1 MKRQTRTTKQIIKA
15 VSVGLSASMLLQPV
29 TAMADGLD
37 ENAPVLPDVEEKEEV
52 PYVNAADEDA
62 ASENKEALE
71 NAAELIDDAIDKED
85 ATEHAA
91 EELQR
96 ATVDPL
102 EKGTI
107 SAIENTEDNDN
118 HLIVPAFPFII
129 DFGDQ
134 KDSAEEYETSAGE
147 KVDEAQNILDEAEKE
162 LTGDPEAEEEADKT
176 GVLDKFEG
184 KIQASEGY
192 SYESVKEAAQAA
204 ADMLTADAASVS
216 ANEATSS
223 AEAREYAEVAKQA
236 SEEAAQMS
244 VSANENAANALDE
257 YNEASK
263 LLEQAKKIAKD
274 ANAEAEK
281 KIKAGYEDAKEAVKK
296 AKEAEEY
303 AEGLEKYVG
312 LKKAA
317 ADAYVE
323 SLNQEIIDITNEI
336 NSLTQEIN
344 GYNWAKGW
352 AERDL
357 KFATDNLNDKLD
369 KLAKAQADMAKVPSM
384 WSIWG
389 MEGQLAR
396 LKEAKE
402 NAELNL
408 GILYKAYIDS
418 GVDSWEAQQAL
429 KKVEKSYN
437 KIKDQYNEAV
447 ATVKNSGE
455 EKTVL
460 EGTVTELKTQ
470 YGDDIMNK
478 QDALRNAKADKK
490 ADAAKEL
497 IQYVMGGDG
506 VTVISYEGIPNG
518 IFMVK
523 NGEAATYYT
532 YEIAKDGTITIKNCT
547 YEVIQGT
554 TKAVEAEIAS
564 NLSESQKDA
573 LVKSL
578 ADGSFF
584 VKGDDSETFMV
595 TYKPFKIK
603 GAKAYTTINGVQC
616 EVECDY
622 SDDYWDD
629 NLYWWAYINGSWKH
643 IRSENVYRIAASG
656 LTSEAADEY
665 VKKAWFDCA
674 KVSQGTAT
682 VYTVTSN
689 VDSKVITEAELAG
702 GEWLHYEKVSDAVEG
717 TDAVYKLVADNGV
730 PVNHNRFCDVAP
742 ETTGKI
748 TADRVIAKEYIYDYS
763 YELNGK
769 KYTISNGD
777 LRWNEENQVWEVY
790 GYKKFKSD
798 PLEWKSLMDITSNN
812 RTVVVANKHKV
823 LENLTKEQAE
833 AYGYG
838 TVVEVSPATDAKP
851 ATYRVY
857 YNKTTTTPDSVSATV
872 DSDALALSN
881 IAKQLADLQDKID
894 KAQGVVSKNQKTVDA
909 YNAALKDAEDKKA
922 KYEKAEGEYWAAVS
936 NYNNEHYFSR
946 IAKLEKDLS
955 DAKKDFKDAKDKLD
969 SAYADFLWASAGH
982 GIAFARLAG
991 INYKLNT
998 LDAQKT
1004 AKLNEKAGLSDQL
1017 KSAQALAS
1025 YYKDRLEAA
1034 ADLED
1039 KAEAAR
1045 IAAEKARDALKLL
1058 RGTSNV
1064 GAQAIRKAEE
1074 ELSIAWNQYLDAKKL
1089 AELSKEDAEKAKES
1103 YNKILERI
1111 DQLLEEEAA
1120 RGGEDDEDE
1129 GEETTTTTPAPGTI
1143 LVAQA
1148 GPAVV
1153 IPATATAAAG
1163 APEDTASEETVDNT
1177 TQQTITENLVPMA
1190 AAPTEQIINEQDVP
1204 LAPMDEQA
1212 KMSWWWII
1220 AVLVLGT
1227 TGAELLRRRMV
1238 KKNTATL
1245 ESTKT
1250 NK

>member
-37 ENAPVLPDVEEKEEV
+37 ETAPVLPDVEEKEEV

-118 HLIVPAFPFII
+118 HVIVPIFPFIGI
-129 DFGDQ
+129 DLGDQ

-147 KVDEAQNILDEAEKE
+147 KVDEAQNILNEAEKE
-162 LTGDPEAEEEADKT
+162 LTGDPEAKEEADKT
-176 GVLDKFEG
+176 GVLDEFEEN
-184 KIQASEGY
+184 IQASEGY

-223 AEAREYAEVAKQA
+223 AEASEYAEVAKQA

-263 LLEQAKKIAKD
+263 LLEQAKAIAKE

-281 KIKAGYEDAKEAVKK
+281 KIQAGYEDAKEAVKK
-296 AKEAEEY
+296 AKEAEKY
-303 AEGLEKYVG
+303 AEGLEAYVG

-323 SLNQEIIDITNEI
+323 SLNREITDLTNEI

-344 GYNWAKGW
+344 GYNEAKGW
-352 AERDL
+352 AKDDL
-357 KFATDNLNDKLD
+357 ESATDNLNDKLD

-402 NAELNL
+402 NAESNL
-408 GILYKAYIDS
+408 GILYKAYIDN
-418 GVDSWEAQQAL
+418 GADSWEAQQAL

-643 IRSENVYRIAASG
+643 IRSENVYGIAASG

-674 KVSQGTAT
+674 KVSQGTST

-689 VDSKVITEAELAG
+689 VDSKVITEAELPG

-717 TDAVYKLVADNGV
+717 CEGIYNVVIRGKERNNKNK
-730 PVNHNRFCDVAP
+730 NHNDAP
-742 ETTGKI
+742 SMNNGDYK
-748 TADRVIAKEYIYDYS
+748 YNYS
-763 YELNGK
+763 YTTNNVS
-769 KYTISNGD
+769 YTISNGK
-777 LRWNEENQVWEVY
+777 LRWNPNKKEWEIEGYNTPGVWETLY
-790 GYKKFKSD
+790 
-798 PLEWKSLMDITSNN
+798 SLFTSNN
-812 RTVVVANKHKV
+812 LHVVKAYDFKII
-823 LENLTKEQAE
+823 ENLTLEQAQKYKDGGIIVVQE
-833 AYGYG
+833 A
-838 TVVEVSPATDAKP
+838 VEAKP

-872 DSDALALSN
+872 DSDALSLSN
-881 IAKQLADLQDKID
+881 IAKQLADLQDKIN
-894 KAQGVVSKNQKTVDA
+894 KAQGVVNENQKTVDA

-922 KYEKAEGEYWAAVS
+922 KYEKAEDEYWAAVS
-936 NYNNEHYFSR
+936 KYNNEHYFSR
-946 IAKLEKDLS
+946 IAKLEKDLN
-955 DAKKDFKDAKDKLD
+955 DAKNDYKNAKDKLD
-969 SAYADFLWASAGH
+969 SAYADFLWASTGH
-982 GIAFARLAG
+982 GVAFARLAG

-1058 RGTSNV
+1058 KGTSNV
-1064 GAQAIRKAEE
+1064 GAEAIRKAEE
-1074 ELSIAWNQYLDAKKL
+1074 ELSTAWNQYLDAKKL

-1111 DQLLEEEAA
+1111 DQLLAEEAA

-1129 GEETTTTTPAPGTI
+1129 GGETTPTTPAPGTI

-1153 IPATATAAAG
+1153 IPATATATAG
-1163 APEDTASEETVDNT
+1163 APEDTTSEETVDNT
-1177 TQQTITENLVPMA
+1177 TQQTITENSVPMA
-1190 AAPTEQIINEQDVP
+1190 AAPTGQTINEQDVP

-1245 ESTKT
+1245 ESTKSD
-1250 NK
+1250 K